1 MSSEGARGGASLL
14 YVDCVAGVAGDM
26 LLAAL
31 IDAGASAD
39 SVRQGLEGLGVE
51 GLTLRLE
58 RVERHAIGA
67 VRAEARAEG
76 TQPHRRFAE
85 VRALL
90 EQAAFPERVR
100 ARAQGVFRRLA
111 EAEARVHRISPE
123 QVEFHEVGAVD
134 AIAEVCGV
142 ALALEDLAVERVVC
156 SPLPA
161 PRGFVRSAHGRLP
174 LPAPATLEV
183 LVGAPL
189 HGVEIDAELVTPTG
203 AALVAA
209 LAEGY
214 GPMPAMRLGGIGY
227 GAGSREL
234 EAVPNVVRVMLG
246 EPLASATE
254 EGRVSL
260 VETNL
265 DDVIPELVPDAADAC
280 FAAGA
285 LDVWSAPAHM
295 KKGRPGT
302 VLSALVRPVG
312 ERAVAEAMMRETGS
326 LGVRVAELRRHELE
340 RGWRTVEVEG
350 RSVRVKVG
358 RLGGV
363 ETSMAPEHEDCVA
376 VAEATGASVRSVW
389 AAALAAAESSRGEV
403 SATSEA
409 LRA

>member
-1 MSSEGARGGASLL
+1 
-14 YVDCVAGVAGDM
+14 
-26 LLAAL
+26 
-31 IDAGASAD
+31 
-39 SVRQGLEGLGVE
+39 
-51 GLTLRLE
+51 
-58 RVERHAIGA
+58 
-67 VRAEARAEG
+67 
-76 TQPHRRFAE
+76 
-85 VRALL
+85 
-90 EQAAFPERVR
+90 
-100 ARAQGVFRRLA
+100 
-111 EAEARVHRISPE
+111 
-123 QVEFHEVGAVD
+123 
-134 AIAEVCGV
+134 
-142 ALALEDLAVERVVC
+142 
-156 SPLPA
+156 
-161 PRGFVRSAHGRLP
+161 
-174 LPAPATLEV
+174 
-183 LVGAPL
+183 
-189 HGVEIDAELVTPTG
+189 
-203 AALVAA
+203 
-209 LAEGY
+209 
-214 GPMPAMRLGGIGY
+214 MPAMRLGGIGY